1 MGGREKCK
9 QISCYFIIGE
19 IMMKNIITLEVL
31 NQNQALRIRCHPKK
45 KKKHTKNKARKLA
58 NNTESPKSVKKKK
71 FFLITILSSNSKTSR
86 TLPQSALIK

>member
-31 NQNQALRIRCHPKK
+31 NQNQALRIRWHPKK
-45 KKKHTKNKARKLA
+45 KKNTQKTKQENLQ
-58 NNTESPKSVKKKK
+58 
-71 FFLITILSSNSKTSR
+71 TIRRAQKV
-86 TLPQSALIK
+86 

>member
-31 NQNQALRIRCHPKK
+31 NQNQALRIRWHPKK
-45 KKKHTKNKARKLA
+45 KKTHKKQSKKTCKQYG
-58 NNTESPKSVKKKK
+58 EPKKCKKKK
-71 FFLITILSSNSKTSR
+71 IFFNYYTF
-86 TLPQSALIK
+86 Q